1 MDDENI
7 IPGRLI
13 LTHALG
19 LVLCMYV
26 CMYVVYLIEVG
37 IRRTYLGI

>member
-1 MDDENI
+1 MDDENV

-26 CMYVVYLIEVG
+26 VYLVVG
-37 IRRTYLGI
+37 IRIRTYLGI